1 MTSFNRERNSAQE
14 PHHTSCDTSSAAR
27 HFTGSVAEKNPATD
41 SSDESPSLLK
51 DLSLAQVIASSLAAV
66 TAFALSSR
74 IGIAGSVIGV
84 AVGAAASGIAS
95 QIYQNILKKSAY
107 TLRGLT
113 NSDNDGSN
121 GSNDGDGGS
130 SNSPA
135 RRVYAAASENHGRM
149 APDSLCQQ
157 AAHNHKV
164 RIARR
169 AAIVSA
175 LFAIVA
181 VLLYAL
187 LVNVFTQGTGIGPQI
202 HVSSIVSSSGSDAGE
217 QSGTSTDDSNKND
230 TQDTTADKE
239 SSDTSDS
246 ETSKSTSNKDSNNTD
261 TSSTDSNSTD
271 SKKDSGSSSD
281 SESTSDTSKTSPSNQ
296 GTAGSDSTNS
306 GDATANSGSSTSKTS
321 N

>member
-107 TLRGLT
+107 TLRGLA

-121 GSNDGDGGS
+121 G

-217 QSGTSTDDSNKND
+217 QSGTSADDSNKND

-239 SSDTSDS
+239 FSDTSDS

-306 GDATANSGSSTSKTS
+306 GGATANSGSSTSKTS

>member
-1 MTSFNRERNSAQE
+1 MTSFNRERNSVQE

-107 TLRGLT
+107 TLRGLA

-121 GSNDGDGGS
+121 GSNDGDG

-135 RRVYAAASENHGRM
+135 RKVYAAASENHGRM
-149 APDSLCQQ
+149 TPDSLRQQ

-217 QSGTSTDDSNKND
+217 QSGTSADDSNKND

-246 ETSKSTSNKDSNNTD
+246 ETSKSTSSKDSNNTD

-306 GDATANSGSSTSKTS
+306 GGATANSDSSTSKTS